1 MRRSRGFRVLL
12 IVLFGLFAL
21 SLVYPFLIRSRFKEV
36 ILANRLICRTFEELD
51 QTNEQQIRAQGR
63 QYGIASGFRYT
74 LQSGNF
80 YLGIDDRTVWGEQ
93 LPVVRINAQTSAFRY
108 PTVRIF
114 VSDGTESDNAV
125 RRLGEVLTAEN
136 IAFETRRLDL
146 TAWDSLKKARVPSL
160 PAWIP
165 AGINASYEY
174 RFFFPILLG
183 LVIAF
188 RGLRVSAIP
197 GSVVCRICKYDLR
210 GSPGDRCSEC
220 GQYITPQTT
229 IPMTTPSRP
238 ILIIIGVILIGVGFI
253 IRNMLQPLFD
263 VGA

>member
-1 MRRSRGFRVLL
+1 MRRSRGFRVLVIL
-12 IVLFGLFAL
+12 LFGIFAL
-21 SLVYPFLIRSRFKEV
+21 SLVYPFLIRSRFKTV

-51 QTNEQQIRAQGR
+51 QTNEQKYRGEGKRVGR
-63 QYGIASGFRYT
+63 SYGFHYT

-80 YLGIDDRTVWGEQ
+80 YLEADDRAVWGEQ
-93 LPVVRINAQTSAFRY
+93 LPVVRINAQTSAIKY
-108 PTVRIF
+108 PAVRIS
-114 VSDGTESDNAV
+114 VSDGAESDNAML
-125 RRLGEVLTAEN
+125 RLSEALTAEN

-197 GSVVCRICKYDLR
+197 GSVVCRNCKYDLR

-220 GQYITPQTT
+220 GQSITPQTT
-229 IPMTTPSRP
+229 IPMTTPRRP
-238 ILIIIGVILIGVGFI
+238 ILILIGVILIGVGFI